1 MLNLL
6 AWPPWQNRL
15 YVMVLQRVLIN
26 TVNGDVQT
34 VIHSGTTT
42 VRTDSLVLSR
52 VRGDILIMTGIVT
65 LAVEEEMLIMAVT
78 MNTAPMVVAPIQIL
92 VTVTAALPA
101 EIRAKSE
108 VQVAENHDHHVQ
120 TPLFE
125 APDLHQEIVALQVVV
140 SNRIIIKD
148 KIL

>member
-1 MLNLL
+1 MLNLS
-6 AWPPWQNRL
+6 AWPPWQNL
-15 YVMVLQRVLIN
+15 LCVMALQLVLIN

-34 VIHSGTTT
+34 AIHSGTTT
-42 VRTDSLVLSR
+42 VRTDSLVPSWGL
-52 VRGDILIMTGIVT
+52 VGILIMIGIVT
-65 LAVEEEMLIMAVT
+65 LAEKEEMPIMAVT
-78 MNTAPMVVAPIQIL
+78 MNTAPMVVVPIQIL

-101 EIRAKSE
+101 EIRVKSE
-108 VQVAENHDHHVQ
+108 VQRAENHEHHVQ

-140 SNRIIIKD
+140 SNKIIIKD